1 MQSFEG
7 ESESIPVSAL
17 RQFSFCPRTVFFSEV
32 RDLRPVCGE
41 WVENG
46 IDFHAREEMLIRRR
60 NLEGLGIP
68 LGSEL
73 RTELRLKSVMLGL
86 HGICDAAYFF
96 TDEEGRQR
104 AVPLEFKSSERLR
117 LAAGAELQTA
127 AYAMLLAEQY
137 GCTADRGFILYG
149 SRGKTLTV
157 EVDREMWEKVAG
169 TLALI
174 REMLRMPVLPESSAD
189 ESQCSTCEYLNFCAD
204 RY

>member
-73 RTELRLKSVMLGL
+73 RTELRLRSVLLGL

-104 AVPLEFKSSERLR
+104 AVPLE
-117 LAAGAELQTA
+117 
-127 AYAMLLAEQY
+127 
-137 GCTADRGFILYG
+137 
-149 SRGKTLTV
+149 V
-157 EVDREMWEKVAG
+157 
-169 TLALI
+169 
-174 REMLRMPVLPESSAD
+174 
-189 ESQCSTCEYLNFCAD
+189 
-204 RY
+204 